1 MNRRML
7 ADRVAA
13 QVVGLGGLGVVLAV
27 FFIAFYLIKEAA
39 PLMAEPELG
48 ADGPSLSAPPAMIGG
63 AEKFT
68 DASWRIFPDGR
79 LQLHSFRDGALIE
92 EVEPL
97 DLAEGEVLA
106 EAKLTVDQGSLIFAT
121 TQGRIGILELSFVTS
136 FEGETANQESR
147 RQEFGALDVFWFVED
162 AQAEAPIA
170 IDALHGDAEARL
182 NAWAVASYADGRV
195 VLWRGQPRY
204 NALEDETT
212 WRMRSQ
218 EHQFEQPASCV
229 VLFERGRF
237 FATVGDRVH
246 GIGPAD
252 KFAGLEILGSET
264 ASGEIVVARE
274 LIGRG
279 SAILGTADG
288 VLSRW
293 LFQPTLDDE
302 AIRPIALQK
311 YEQSVAGLIDIL
323 PSARQ
328 RVFLAQG
335 RGAVMVGQGTA
346 GTSLTTFELGDN
358 IAWMNIAPRE
368 DYLLVARTDNSFEA
382 IPLNLGFPEVTAK
395 TLFGKLTYE
404 GLPEPAYTWQSTG
417 GSDQYEPKISL
428 VPLILG
434 TIKGTI
440 WALLPSIPLAV
451 AGALYCARFLRGRS
465 RETLKPFVE
474 LLAGI
479 PSVILGFV
487 GGLYLAPAL
496 EDRLLALFL
505 LPLVLAAAT
514 MAMGWFWARMPLR
527 RRQRLHEGTAV
538 YSLVPVYM
546 VLGALVIWLAP
557 SIELAIFDTSFSRWS
572 VQTFDI
578 PFEQKNAIV
587 VGLAMG
593 FAVTPLIFTL
603 AEDAFRNVPQTLAD
617 ASLALGATPWQT
629 ARRVIEPPARPGVIA
644 AIMLGLGR
652 AVGETMIVLMATGG
666 TAITEWN
673 PLQGFRALSANLATE
688 LPEAPKGDSL
698 YRTLFLSAVLLFAL
712 TFVINTLAEVV
723 RVRGR
728 KDL

>member
-1 MNRRML
+1 MDRRKL
-7 ADRVAA
+7 ADRIAA

-48 ADGPSLSAPPAMIGG
+48 ADGPSLTAPPAMIGG
-63 AEKFT
+63 AEMFT

-79 LQLHSFRDGALIE
+79 LQLHSFRNGELIE
-92 EVEPL
+92 ELSPL
-97 DLAEGEVLA
+97 GLEEGELLAET
-106 EAKLTVDQGSLIFAT
+106 KLTVDQKSLIFAT
-121 TQGRIGILELSFVTS
+121 TQGRIGMLDLKFVTS
-136 FEGETANQESR
+136 FEGETANAESR
-147 RQEFGALDVFWFVED
+147 RQAFGELGVFWFVEE
-162 AQAEAPIA
+162 AQADIPIA
-170 IDALHGDAEARL
+170 LDALHGDAEARL

-195 VLWRGQPRY
+195 VLWRAQPRY
-204 NALEDETT
+204 NALEDATT
-212 WRMRSQ
+212 WRMRSR
-218 EHQFEQPASCV
+218 EHQFEQPASSL

-237 FATVGDRVH
+237 LASVGDMVH
-246 GIGPAD
+246 GMGPAD
-252 KFAGLEILGSET
+252 KFAGIDLLGAES
-264 ASGEIVVARE
+264 AGGQVVVGRE

-279 SAILGTADG
+279 SAIFGTEDG

-293 LFQPTLDDE
+293 LLQPTLEQD
-302 AIRPIALQK
+302 AIAPIRIHEYSTRVPEL
-311 YEQSVAGLIDIL
+311 VDIH

-328 RVFLAQG
+328 RVFFAQG
-335 RGAVMVGQGTA
+335 KDTILVGQGTA
-346 GTSLTTFELGDN
+346 GTSLTSFKLGSG

-368 DYLLVARTDNSFEA
+368 DYVLVARTDSSFEA
-382 IPLNLGFPEVTAK
+382 IPLDLGFPEVTSE

-417 GSDQYEPKISL
+417 GSDEYEPKISL
-428 VPLILG
+428 VPLIIG

-451 AGALYCARFLRGRS
+451 AGALYCARFLRGRT
-465 RETLKPFVE
+465 REVLKPFVE

-514 MAMGWFWARMPLR
+514 MGMGWMWARMPLR
-527 RRQRLHEGTAV
+527 KRQRLHEGTAV
-538 YSLVPVYM
+538 FSLVPVYFILGGAVLWM
-546 VLGALVIWLAP
+546 VPG
-557 SIELAIFDTSFSRWS
+557 IEQFLFDASFSRWS
-572 VQTFDI
+572 VETFDI
-578 PFEQKNAIV
+578 PYEQKNAVV

-698 YRTLFLSAVLLFAL
+698 YRTLFLSALLLFAL
-712 TFVINTLAEVV
+712 TFVINTLAEYV